1 MRYRMLAWLLIFAPI
16 VAAQPYGFY
25 PTTGSTVSVFSTQTL
40 NETSAIPF
48 FGEVNYMA
56 PTPDGQSLFLEN
68 YYDSD
73 STSPLYGVA
82 QINLQTGTFPGLL
95 NIPEL
100 TEGPMVVSPNGQSLY
115 IINSFNSNINVVNIA
130 TGQNSVIVNQPNGS
144 NGYYGGALAIS
155 NDGRL
160 LYDAVN
166 SPYAPAYISIID
178 TATASVITNVPAP
191 LSFSMA
197 VSPDDTYAYMSTT
210 AGIIRVNLITGAAVN
225 INPVYGSQVVLSPDG
240 ARLYAITN
248 QVLIISTTTNAV
260 LGTVT
265 LPDAS
270 AYPNSDSMMAIGANG
285 RVGYA
290 AYSDGYNR
298 TGGVLAEIDL
308 ESQQITASQRLRG
321 FPGSIALSSG
331 GGSLFVGLK
340 TPSYVSVINA
350 GTDTVAAA
358 LEVEQP
364 IGVAVSPDGATVY
377 VQEGGAYGLP
387 TDPGRI
393 AIFNAQTF
401 QRNGGITLTGITLNS
416 MIAVTPDGKGLV
428 IQTGEA
434 GPGYQIDVLDFA
446 SQTLTPVT
454 PVIFPISTAAVSP
467 DGYLYVNS
475 GEAPGDLVKYDLFTG
490 EQLGEFPLTESI
502 GMIRFSPSG
511 KLVYIPV
518 PAAGGASYIGVIDSQ
533 SMKQVGTIPQ
543 CGTAFDVAPN
553 GNIWSI
559 CWPSFSEIYE
569 ISGTTYSLVDTFPAI
584 ESASG
589 VSVSPDGT
597 QVFVNES
604 YPEFGFQV
612 ISTATGASSFLQT
625 YISFTKYLGLMFE
638 PLYLK

>member
-1 MRYRMLAWLLIFAPI
+1 MLFWLLIFPP
-16 VAAQPYGFY
+16 VLAAQPYGFY
-25 PTTGSTVSVFSTQTL
+25 QTTGSTVSVFSTQTL
-40 NETSAIPF
+40 NETGAIPF

-56 PTPDGQSLFLEN
+56 PTPDGQFVFLEN
-68 YYDSD
+68 DYDSD
-73 STSPLYGVA
+73 SNSPLYGVA
-82 QINLQTGTFPGLL
+82 QVNLQTGTFLGLL
-95 NIPEL
+95 NIPGL
-100 TEGPMVVSPNGQSLY
+100 NQGPMAVSPDGLTLY
-115 IINSFNSNINVVNIA
+115 VINSFNSNVNVVNIP
-130 TGQNSVIVNQPNGS
+130 TGQTSVIVNQPDGS
-144 NGYYGGALAIS
+144 DVYSGGALEIS
-155 NDGRL
+155 HDGRL

-178 TATASVITNVPAP
+178 TGTASVLTNVPAP
-191 LSFSMA
+191 VSFSMA
-197 VSPDDTYAYMSTT
+197 ISPNDNYAYLSTT
-210 AGIIRVNLITGAAVN
+210 SGIVRVDLTTGAAVN

-240 ARLYAITN
+240 ARLYAITD
-248 QVLIISTTTNAV
+248 QILIISTTTNAV
-260 LGTVT
+260 LGTVA
-265 LPDAS
+265 LPEAS
-270 AYPNSDSMMAIGANG
+270 TYPNSDSMMMVSADGRIGF
-285 RVGYA
+285 A

-298 TGGVLAEIDL
+298 SGGVLAEIDL
-308 ESQQITASQRLRG
+308 ESQQITASRRLRG
-321 FPGSIALSSG
+321 FPGSITLSSG
-331 GGSLFVGLK
+331 GGSVFVGLK

-364 IGVAVSPDGATVY
+364 IGVAVSADGTTVY

-387 TDPGRI
+387 TDPGKI
-393 AIFNAQTF
+393 DVFNAQTF
-401 QRNGGITLTGITLNS
+401 QRNGSMTLTGITLNS

-434 GPGYQIDVLDFA
+434 GPGYQIDVLDLA

-533 SMKQVGTIPQ
+533 SMEQVGTIPQ

-569 ISGTTYSLVDTFPAI
+569 ISGTTYSLIGTFPAI
-584 ESASG
+584 ETAAG

-612 ISTATGASSFLQT
+612 ISTATGTSSFLQT
-625 YISFTKYLGLMFE
+625 YISFSKYLGLVFS
-638 PLYLK
+638 PIYVK